1 MSLILI
7 SVYNGCREYP
17 YRLPHMFNVTDSE
30 NRLIIITMSSDRID
44 IWYSRQRI
52 FFSPFLFFFFSPFFF
67 FCYKIA
73 WDSKFRSFFFF
84 FFNYLYFFLAK
95 QDPKLFEFPK
105 NSCKEFF
112 LFFTI
117 AFLDSRPLILS
128 LSLSFAHSL
137 SLSRSLSLLA
147 LLNKQYL

>member
-1 MSLILI
+1 MSRI
-7 SVYNGCREYP
+7 S
-17 YRLPHMFNVTDSE
+17 LS
-30 NRLIIITMSSDRID
+30 ITTHVQRDRQWKSSDNNNNVGSYR
-44 IWYSRQRI
+44 YSRQRI

>member
-1 MSLILI
+1 MRLEI
-7 SVYNGCREYP
+7 SK
-17 YRLPHMFNVTDSE
+17 
-30 NRLIIITMSSDRID
+30 
-44 IWYSRQRI
+44 
-52 FFSPFLFFFFSPFFF
+52 FFFS
-67 FCYKIA
+67 
-73 WDSKFRSFFFF
+73 S

-128 LSLSFAHSL
+128 LFLSFAHSL